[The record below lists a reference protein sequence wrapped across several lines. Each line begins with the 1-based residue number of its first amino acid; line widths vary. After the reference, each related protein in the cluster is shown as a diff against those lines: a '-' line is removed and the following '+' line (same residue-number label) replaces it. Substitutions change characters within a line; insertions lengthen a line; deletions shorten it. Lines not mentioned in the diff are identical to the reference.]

1 MLLGLMLKL
10 ILKLMSKLHVLAR
23 HLRCRCGRSCMFS
36 LSLFLLPVI
45 SAGFIS
51 VFSFRRGDLRLL
63 LLDLHFSCGSSFYF
77 SLFSLLL
84 HCRRGCDYVESP
96 FAAALLP
103 LLLLGLC
110 FYLSACSLL
119 FSLLPQ
125 LVRGLHRLLLPLLV
139 VLDHFCLLLTFSSSS
154 AFVQNLD

>member
-1 MLLGLMLKL
+1 MLLGLILKSMLKL
-10 ILKLMSKLHVLAR
+10 MLKLHVLVR

-77 SLFSLLL
+77 SLFSLSL
-84 HCRRGCDYVESP
+84 RRRCDYVESP

-119 FSLLPQ
+119 FSLLLQ
-125 LVRGLHRLLLPLLV
+125 LV
-139 VLDHFCLLLTFSSSS
+139 
-154 AFVQNLD
+154 

>member
-1 MLLGLMLKL
+1 MLLGLILKSMLKL
-10 ILKLMSKLHVLAR
+10 MLKLHVLVR

-36 LSLFLLPVI
+36 LSFFLMPVI

-63 LLDLHFSCGSSFYF
+63 LLDLHFSCGSSCYF

-84 HCRRGCDYVESP
+84 RCRRDYVESP

-119 FSLLPQ
+119 FSLLLQ
-125 LVRGLHRLLLPLLV
+125 LV
-139 VLDHFCLLLTFSSSS
+139 
-154 AFVQNLD
+154 

>member
-10 ILKLMSKLHVLAR
+10 MLKLILKLHVLVR

-77 SLFSLLL
+77 SLFSLL
-84 HCRRGCDYVESP
+84 HRRRRGCDYVESP

-110 FYLSACSLL
+110 FYSSACSLL
-119 FSLLPQ
+119 FSLLLQ
-125 LVRGLHRLLLPLLV
+125 LVWGLLRLLLPLSV
-139 VLDHFCLLLTFSSSS
+139 VLDHFCLLLMFSFSS
-154 AFVQNLD
+154 AFVQNSD

>member
-10 ILKLMSKLHVLAR
+10 MLKLILKLHVLAR

-77 SLFSLLL
+77 SLFSLL
-84 HCRRGCDYVESP
+84 HRRRRDCDYVESP
-96 FAAALLP
+96 SAAAVSP
-103 LLLLGLC
+103 LLLPGLC
-110 FYLSACSLL
+110 FCLSACSLL
-119 FSLLPQ
+119 FSLLLQ
-125 LVRGLHRLLLPLLV
+125 LV
-139 VLDHFCLLLTFSSSS
+139 
-154 AFVQNLD
+154 

>member
-1 MLLGLMLKL
+1 MLLGLILKLVLKL
-10 ILKLMSKLHVLAR
+10 ILKLHVLAR

-36 LSLFLLPVI
+36 LSLFWVPVI

-63 LLDLHFSCGSSFYF
+63 LLDLHFSCGSSCCF

-84 HCRRGCDYVESP
+84 RRRCDYVESP

-103 LLLLGLC
+103 LLLPGLC
-110 FYLSACSLL
+110 FYSSACSLL
-119 FSLLPQ
+119 FSLLLQ
-125 LVRGLHRLLLPLLV
+125 LVWGLRRLLLPLLV
-139 VLDHFCLLLTFSSSS
+139 VLDHFCLLLMFSFSS
-154 AFVQNLD
+154 AFVQNSD

>member
-1 MLLGLMLKL
+1 MLLGLILKSMLKL
-10 ILKLMSKLHVLAR
+10 MLKLHVLVR

-36 LSLFLLPVI
+36 LSFFLMPVI

-84 HCRRGCDYVESP
+84 RRRRDCDYVESP
-96 FAAALLP
+96 SAAAVSP
-103 LLLLGLC
+103 LLLPGLC
-110 FYLSACSLL
+110 FYSPACSLF
-119 FSLLPQ
+119 FSLMPQ
-125 LVRGLHRLLLPLLV
+125 LVWGLHRLLLPLPA
-139 VLDHFCLLLTFSSSS
+139 VLDHSRLLLMFSSSL
-154 AFVQNLD
+154 AFVRNLG